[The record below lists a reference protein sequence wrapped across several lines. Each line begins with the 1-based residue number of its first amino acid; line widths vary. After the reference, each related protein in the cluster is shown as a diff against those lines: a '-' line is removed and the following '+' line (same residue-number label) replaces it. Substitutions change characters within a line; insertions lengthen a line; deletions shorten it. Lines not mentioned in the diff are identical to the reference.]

1 MKNHFWTKLRC
12 QAGIFLIGG
21 ALYNLIEVLWRGYT
35 HWSMFIVGGLCF
47 QLIGLIHTALHRWN
61 VWARCTLCSLVITAV
76 EFVSGCLVNLLWG
89 MDVWDYSGFPFN
101 IMGQVCLLY
110 TILWGFLSL
119 VAGPI
124 YRFFYTFLETGKIRH
139 APAEKREEA

>member
-21 ALYNLIEVLWRGYT
+21 VLYNLIEILWRGYT

-47 QLIGLIHTALHRWN
+47 QLIGLIHSSLGRWN
-61 VWARCTLCSLVITAV
+61 VWARCALCSLAITAV
-76 EFVSGCLVNLLWG
+76 EFVSGCLVNLYWG
-89 MDVWDYSGFPFN
+89 MGVWDYSGFPFN

-110 TILWGFLSL
+110 TILWGLLSL
-119 VAGPI
+119 IAIPL
-124 YRFFYTFLETGKIRH
+124 YRFFYTFLETGKIRRPSGEH
-139 APAEKREEA
+139 REKA

>member
-12 QAGIFLIGG
+12 QAGIFVIGG
-21 ALYNLIEVLWRGYT
+21 VLYNLIEILWRGYT
-35 HWSMFIVGGLCF
+35 HWSMFVVGGLCF
-47 QLIGLIHTALHRWN
+47 QLIGLIHTSLHRWGT
-61 VWARCTLCSLVITAV
+61 VARCALCSLAITAV

-110 TILWGFLSL
+110 TILWGLLSL
-119 VAGPI
+119 VAGPL
-124 YRFFYTFLETGKIRH
+124 YRFFYTFLETGKIRR
-139 APAEKREEA
+139 APTEKREEA